1 MPDDDMRDL
10 NNPTNPTIPTFQT
23 NPSLPPFLSK
33 TKNTKMPSIPTP
45 DDLIAYVRAGGAD
58 VEALKKQYAHYV
70 REALKKQYAHRII
83 ISQYVYDIHFLK
95 KDKKDT
101 KMNYT
106 ETVVILFDILHD
118 RTLDENDYKIRYSA
132 ILSTGDVSPPK
143 EITIKIDTT
152 IHDMIS
158 AYEFETRADGALEY
172 DDNGFRCYWDAIE
185 GDWVASPQFASERF
199 IKLLTSPDFKGFEGW
214 DDGADDD

>member
-1 MPDDDMRDL
+1 
-10 NNPTNPTIPTFQT
+10 
-23 NPSLPPFLSK
+23 
-33 TKNTKMPSIPTP
+33 MPSIPTP

-58 VEALKKQYAHYV
+58 V
-70 REALKKQYAHRII
+70 EALKKQYAHRII

-106 ETVVILFDILHD
+106 VVDILFDILHD